1 VAEIEFYRS
10 GAKVIG
16 AASGT
21 PGSWSGKE
29 NDTFK
34 AALDGNTSTFFDAPQ
49 GDGAY
54 VEIDT
59 GTGTADLLPPE
70 VDRLTINSGAG
81 VVERPS
87 GPAGTRIPVG
97 SRPPP
102 DGQYFAGWEGFT
114 GILDD
119 PFSSSTMAT
128 IPGIGVDL
136 LVTAIFKSLPPG
148 SSKLEV
154 SRGRGDGVYPTG
166 TIVTVSA
173 DLPPA
178 GQQFTRWSGDT
189 AILSNPLLPTTAG
202 IIPSMNVLVSAN
214 YSEAGLN
221 DKIRFYPRSGWTE
234 RMVGG
239 VFEGTHGDPVTGP
252 YRSEREFGRLPASA
266 LSLSQRWIRKC
277 GRN

>member
-1 VAEIEFYRS
+1 M
-10 GAKVIG
+10 
-16 AASGT
+16 
-21 PGSWSGKE
+21 
-29 NDTFK
+29 
-34 AALDGNTSTFFDAPQ
+34 
-49 GDGAY
+49 
-54 VEIDT
+54 
-59 GTGTADLLPPE
+59 
-70 VDRLTINSGAG
+70 INSGAG

-128 IPGIGVDL
+128 IPGTGVDL
-136 LVTAIFKSLPPG
+136 WVTAIFRSLPPG

-166 TIVTVSA
+166 TMSA
-173 DLPPA
+173 HLPPA

-189 AILSNPLLPTTAG
+189 AILSNPFLSTTAG
-202 IIPSMNVLVSAN
+202 IIPSVNVLVSAN

-239 VFEGTHGDPVTGP
+239 VFEGTHGDQVTGP
-252 YRSEREFGRLPASA
+252 YRTLYTVTNNPPAGWSEVNATVAVRATCSSVCPAFIAQRLGAEIDLMIFPESVRWT
-266 LSLSQRWIRKC
+266 LSMFA
-277 GRN
+277 